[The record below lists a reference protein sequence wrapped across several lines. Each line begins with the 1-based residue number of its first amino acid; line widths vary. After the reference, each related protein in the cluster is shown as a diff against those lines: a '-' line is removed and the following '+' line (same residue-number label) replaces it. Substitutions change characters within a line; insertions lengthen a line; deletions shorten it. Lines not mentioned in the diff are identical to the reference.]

1 MNQKFLPEPHWINEN
16 DWLCTVEL
24 FPTDDPEARL
34 FAADVVGYLMG
45 YAHLTDTR
53 SLALVGDPV
62 DNTYEFLF
70 SFSSLEGK
78 KQFLELI
85 RSNED
90 LGEAYIEND
99 LCVILPTIEEI
110 RHARPIAKVLPQDVF
125 TRATLIVASLCS
137 GDWDTTPN

>member
-1 MNQKFLPEPHWINEN
+1 MNQKFLPEPHWIDEN

-24 FPTDDPEARL
+24 FPTEDLEARL
-34 FAADVVGYLMG
+34 FAADVVGYLLG

-62 DNTYEFLF
+62 DNAYEFLF
-70 SFSSLEGK
+70 SFSSPEGK
-78 KQFLELI
+78 KRFLELI

-99 LCVILPTIEEI
+99 LIFPTLQEI
-110 RHARPIAKVLPQDVF
+110 KRARPVAKVLPEDVF
-125 TRATLIVASLCS
+125 NRATLIVASLCS
-137 GDWDTTPN
+137 GDLGSTPN

>member
-1 MNQKFLPEPHWINEN
+1 MHQTFLSEPHWIDEK

-45 YAHLTDTR
+45 YAQLTDTR
-53 SLALVGDPV
+53 SLALVGDSA
-62 DNTYEFLF
+62 DNAYEFLF
-70 SFSSLEGK
+70 SFSSPEGK
-78 KQFLELI
+78 NQFLELI

-99 LCVILPTIEEI
+99 LIFPTPEEI
-110 RHARPIAKVLPQDVF
+110 GRALPVAKVLPEDILC
-125 TRATLIVASLCS
+125 RATLIVASLCS
-137 GDWDTTPN
+137 GDSGSTPN